1 MKFNLEIVLQKL
13 ANDDKKAL
21 EELFNYYYPRLYNF
35 SKSFLKLEE
44 GIEDILQE
52 VFIKIWNNRSNI
64 NNPATFN
71 PFIFTVTRNLLLN
84 ELRSRLNNQK
94 VKEKVRKLSL
104 SEEYSS
110 FEKLEYSELQL
121 IVDQIVSN
129 LPEKQ
134 QEVFSLSRTKGL
146 SHKEIAEK
154 LDISTKTVE
163 YHIGQSI
170 ATIKSK
176 LKQIGIVSILYFYLF
191 L

>member
-1 MKFNLEIVLQKL
+1 VEFNLEIVLQKL

-44 GIEDILQE
+44 GIDDILQD
-52 VFIKIWNNRSNI
+52 VFLKIWNNRTNI
-64 NNPATFN
+64 YNPASFSS
-71 PFIFTVTRNLLLN
+71 FIFTVTRNLLLN

-94 VKEKVRKLSL
+94 LKEKVQKLALPEEFNSL
-104 SEEYSS
+104 EKVEYA
-110 FEKLEYSELQL
+110 ELKS
-121 IVDQIVSN
+121 IVEQIVST

-134 QEVFSLSRTKGL
+134 KEVFILSRNKGF

-163 YHIGQSI
+163 YHIAQST

-176 LKQIGIVSILYFYLF
+176 LKQIGIISLLYFYLF
-191 L
+191 I